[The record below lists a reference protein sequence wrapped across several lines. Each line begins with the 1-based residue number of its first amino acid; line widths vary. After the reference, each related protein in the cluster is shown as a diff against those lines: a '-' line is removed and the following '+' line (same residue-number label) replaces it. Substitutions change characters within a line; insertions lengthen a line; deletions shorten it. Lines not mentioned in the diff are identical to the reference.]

1 MNQLYIYT
9 WCMAG
14 LCALT
19 MYDTYNDKVTVESSR
34 GLTHAGSITYLAEDG
49 IDNTKSCFL
58 QHRFSYFTDKQPFRC
73 LMP

>member
-1 MNQLYIYT
+1 
-9 WCMAG
+9 MAC

-34 GLTHAGSITYLAEDG
+34 GLTHAGSITYLAEAG

-58 QHRFSYFTDKQPFRC
+58 QHDFVYCELEYSDLCGQFKDTTF
-73 LMP
+73 L

>member
-1 MNQLYIYT
+1 MNQVYICT

-49 IDNTKSCFL
+49 IDNPASCNIDSAIS
-58 QHRFSYFTDKQPFRC
+58 QISNHSGV
-73 LMP
+73 

>member
-1 MNQLYIYT
+1 
-9 WCMAG
+9 MAG

-49 IDNTKSCFL
+49 IDNTNPASCNMI
-58 QHRFSYFTDKQPFRC
+58 SMKC
-73 LMP
+73 LL